1 MRAGG
6 ISLLIEC
13 STPSSIEDL
22 PVGEGREYRKT
33 RSAMPSGQHGVG
45 VSEVA
50 RGEAF
55 GGRHNSW
62 EVHSDASSVRP
73 RPLKLVRASR
83 FVALLV
89 ADDE

>member
-1 MRAGG
+1 MGNVVLA
-6 ISLLIEC
+6 LLIEG
-13 STPSSIEDL
+13 STPSSIEDR

-55 GGRHNSW
+55 GGRHNLGGSLGRIKC
-62 EVHSDASSVRP
+62 ASTTIGVGES
-73 RPLKLVRASR
+73 K
-83 FVALLV
+83 
-89 ADDE
+89 